1 MMHIYNGVL
10 LSHKKENK
18 IMPFATTLVDLK
30 IVILSEVSK
39 TQKEKY
45 LSGYILN
52 IKKKKKNSSNKLIY
66 KTKQG
71 HRYGK
76 QTYGYEGLRRRGKL
90 GNWNCKYT
98 LLYIK

>member
-39 TQKEKY
+39 TQKDKY
-45 LSGYILN
+45 LSGYMLN
-52 IKKKKKNSSNKLIY
+52 LKKKKKTVQISLFTKQSRVTDMENKLMVM
-66 KTKQG
+66 
-71 HRYGK
+71 
-76 QTYGYEGLRRRGKL
+76 RG
-90 GNWNCKYT
+90 
-98 LLYIK
+98 